1 MNQRMKLVFEHV
13 ATHLLTQNA
22 KAQVKGGEATKY
34 YEDDEE
40 EANMTCVYRSPDG
53 LRCAI
58 GSIILDSVYDPTLEG
73 KTIVSMEVQEAVEK
87 SVGFGLDTDDIQLL
101 DVLQYIHDSIGV
113 EAWPTKLDKIR
124 KELLS

>member
-22 KAQVKGGEATKY
+22 KAQVKGKATKY
-34 YEDDEE
+34 YEDNEE
-40 EANMTCVYRSPDG
+40 EANMTCAYRSPDG

-58 GSIILDSVYDPTLEG
+58 GSIILDSVYDPILEG

-87 SVGFGLDTDDIQLL
+87 SVRFELDADDIQLL
-101 DVLQYIHDSIGV
+101 DRLQHIHDITGV
-113 EAWPTKLDKIR
+113 ETWPTRLDEIR
-124 KELLS
+124 KELFS